1 MPTEFNFNWF
11 LCCQFIAV
19 NFLTSSGNT
28 IQPHCHLWPET
39 KDSVPQ
45 SSFTHFKKPLI
56 FLILKWGLYI
66 FSACNFPPGIPP
78 WKGGAKDDLLRKA
91 PTVTAMTWH
100 GQYKRQTQGRLN
112 TSKTCALKTTVT
124 SIFALAL
131 WEVSQKVIFKN
142 SPNFPFI
149 NFLVW
154 KICGFPSE
162 TTAFLGGLNNRDKTR
177 PCREE

>member
-1 MPTEFNFNWF
+1 MTWNKRLSSSKFFHSLQEASDLSDFKVRTVH
-11 LCCQFIAV
+11 LQCMQF
-19 NFLTSSGNT
+19 S
-28 IQPHCHLWPET
+28 
-39 KDSVPQ
+39 
-45 SSFTHFKKPLI
+45 
-56 FLILKWGLYI
+56 
-66 FSACNFPPGIPP
+66 PGIPP

-91 PTVTAMTWH
+91 PTVKAMTWH
-100 GQYKRQTQGRLN
+100 GQYKRQTQDRLN